1 MPSSRRSPQPPK
13 RSSKRS
19 PAQSPRTTIR
29 QYKEYR
35 GHLEEAVKAVDLWVN
50 RNHGRLDF
58 NAFMDKLPE
67 EFKDLHRELYHRE
80 LTFGDIMNMARA
92 L

>member
-1 MPSSRRSPQPPK
+1 
-13 RSSKRS
+13 
-19 PAQSPRTTIR
+19 
-29 QYKEYR
+29 
-35 GHLEEAVKAVDLWVN
+35 LEEAVKAVDLWVN